1 MDTNITLYEFNALSK
16 NEKAE
21 VLCECAIF
29 LYERPDA
36 VYRIALYYMPNFY
49 VEVKYDMANN
59 CITEF
64 QLFTSTRLL
73 EPYLS
78 QIDISYLTA
87 A

>member
-29 LYERPDA
+29 LCERPDPEF
-36 VYRIALYYMPNFY
+36 RIALYCMQHFY
-49 VEVKYDMANN
+49 VEVKYNMVNN
-59 CITEF
+59 SIVEF
-64 QLFTSTRLL
+64 QLFTGTRML

-78 QIDISYLTA
+78 QIDIPY
-87 A
+87 